1 MASTQQQLSDD
12 NGWLSYTTWKDPG
25 DAAFDLRSDTVTK
38 PTASMLKAISQAQLG
53 DDVFGEDKTT
63 NALEEYVAKI
73 TGHQS
78 GLFVM
83 SGTMGNQ
90 IAIRTHLDQPPYSV
104 LCDHRS
110 HIIRSEAGGVS
121 MWTGATVYPVV
132 PRNGLYL
139 SLEDIREHFIPGA
152 NIPYGFTQTT
162 KRGHFTEA
170 VPRTNV
176 HDCPTRLIS
185 LENTLGG
192 VIMPYFETK
201 RIVKWAHDNNIKVHL
216 DGARIWEAAAAVE
229 AGGGSLAYY
238 CSLFDSVSLCFS
250 KGLGAPIGSMVVGSE
265 AFIEQARWFRKS
277 IGGGTRQL
285 GVLSA
290 AARVAVEEV
299 FGQGPIG
306 LGGKLKATHEKA
318 KRVADM
324 WTSRG
329 GKLAL
334 PVQTNMVWLDLAQAG
349 LGPNDVSEVAAHNGL
364 QLRGGR
370 IVIHH
375 QISDDAIYRLEKV
388 FDIVLSGEFERSKNI
403 SKPYGSLN

>member
-1 MASTQQQLSDD
+1 M
-12 NGWLSYTTWKDPG
+12 
-25 DAAFDLRSDTVTK
+25 TK

-90 IAIRTHLDQPPYSV
+90 IAIRTHLYQPPYSV

-132 PRNGLYL
+132 PRNGLFL

-152 NIPYGFTQTT
+152 NIPYGFTQAT
-162 KRGHFTEA
+162 KRGRYTEA

-192 VIMPYFETK
+192 VIMPYFETA
-201 RIVKWAHDNNIKVHL
+201 RIVEWAHDNNIKVHL

-250 KGLGAPIGSMVVGSE
+250 KGLGAPIGSMVVGSK

-318 KRVADM
+318 RRVADM

-334 PVQTNMVWLDLAQAG
+334 PVETNMVWLDLAQAG
-349 LGPNDVSEVAAHNGL
+349 LGPNDVSEVAAHHGL

-375 QISDDAIYRLEKV
+375 RK
-388 FDIVLSGEFERSKNI
+388 RS
-403 SKPYGSLN
+403 GSLLSDCVFSDTDVLQKYRMTL

>member
-1 MASTQQQLSDD
+1 MTIYRDTGTDISLGNT
-12 NGWLSYTTWKDPG
+12 G
-25 DAAFDLRSDTVTK
+25 DTVTK
-38 PTASMLKAISQAQLG
+38 PTLSMLQAISQAQLG

-63 NALEEYVAKI
+63 NALEEYMAKI

-78 GLFVM
+78 ATFVM

-90 IAIRTHLDQPPYSV
+90 IAIRTHLYQPPYSV

-121 MWTGATVYPVV
+121 VWTGATVYPVI

-139 SLEDIREHFIPGA
+139 TLEDIRAQFIPGA
-152 NIPYGFTQTT
+152 NIPYGFTRAT
-162 KRGHFTEA
+162 KRGDLTEP
-170 VPRTNV
+170 VSRTNI

-192 VIMPYFETK
+192 VIMPLDETR
-201 RIVKWAHDNNIKVHL
+201 RIVEWAHDNNIKVHL
-216 DGARIWEAAAAVE
+216 DGARIWEAAT
-229 AGGGSLAYY
+229 AGAGSLADY
-238 CSLFDSVSLCFS
+238 CSLFDSASLCFS
-250 KGLGAPIGSMVVGSE
+250 KGLGAPIGSMVVGPE

-285 GVLSA
+285 GILSA
-290 AARVAVEEV
+290 AARAAVEEV
-299 FGQGPIG
+299 FGQGPNG
-306 LGGKLKATHEKA
+306 EGGKLKAIHEKA
-318 KRVADM
+318 NRVADM

-349 LGPNDVSEVAAHNGL
+349 LGPNDVSEVAAHNGIK
-364 QLRGGR
+364 LRGGR
-370 IVIHH
+370 IVVHY
-375 QISDDAIYRLEKV
+375 QISDDAIDRLEKV
-388 FDIVLSGEFERSKNI
+388 FDTVLSGEFKRSKDMT
-403 SKPYGSLN
+403 KPYGSMN